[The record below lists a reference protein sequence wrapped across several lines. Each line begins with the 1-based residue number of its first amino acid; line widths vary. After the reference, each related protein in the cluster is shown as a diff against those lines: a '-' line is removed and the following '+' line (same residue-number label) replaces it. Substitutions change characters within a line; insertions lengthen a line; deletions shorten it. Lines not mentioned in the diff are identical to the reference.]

1 MVNQSLSTSAT
12 SNVPRPAAEV
22 QQAVSRVQQAV
33 QLMKEHRQR
42 IVDERRRRMLI
53 VGVSA
58 SLLLHLLLL
67 IYLGLV
73 YRGGGGDGAG
83 DGGVTYQL
91 AILTEEELSDI
102 EESTFDELQTEAVSS
117 FESSEAPIQTD
128 ALPASAPSSTTL
140 TATSGGGGVPALG
153 GSGSGSGEGI
163 GLGGGG
169 GGGTTS
175 FFGIGSKGSRFAFI
189 IDISGSMS
197 EAAKLEIAK
206 RELVGAINALPD
218 YAHFY
223 VLLFNNDFIE
233 PPNQKGWTRAK
244 KNAVKQFVTW
254 LTEVDPNGGTA
265 PRSSFLQ
272 VFSLDVRPDVIY
284 FLTDGQFQDIT
295 AEEVSTLNKSGK
307 RAVINTIQFGD
318 RGGEELLRQI
328 ARASEGVYR
337 FVPAA
342 EEF

>member
-1 MVNQSLSTSAT
+1 
-12 SNVPRPAAEV
+12 
-22 QQAVSRVQQAV
+22 
-33 QLMKEHRQR
+33 MKEHRQR

-73 YRGGGGDGAG
+73 YRGGGGEGAG

-102 EESTFDELQTEAVSS
+102 EESTFDELQTEAVSL
-117 FESSEAPIQTD
+117 ESSEATIQTD

-140 TATSGGGGVPALG
+140 AATSGGGGVPALG

-189 IDISGSMS
+189 IDVSGSMS

-295 AEEVSTLNKSGK
+295 AEEISTLNKSGK